1 MEGCPPRVA
10 QERRV
15 MMIYG
20 GGGLL
25 LLLGI
30 IFLVMGYTMLGIVLI
45 VLALF
50 AGGFGFYG
58 TRRRI

>member
-1 MEGCPPRVA
+1 MF
-10 QERRV
+10 
-15 MMIYG
+15 YG

-30 IFLVMGYTMLGIVLI
+30 IFLVMGFTMLGVICI

>member
-1 MEGCPPRVA
+1 ML
-10 QERRV
+10 
-15 MMIYG
+15 YG

-30 IFLVMGYTMLGIVLI
+30 IFLVMGYTLIGVVCI

-50 AGGFGFYG
+50 VGGFGFYG
-58 TRRRI
+58 TRHRI

>member
-1 MEGCPPRVA
+1 MS
-10 QERRV
+10 
-15 MMIYG
+15 YG
-20 GGGLL
+20 AGGLL

-30 IFLVMGYTMLGIVLI
+30 ILLVLGYTMLGIILI

-58 TRRRI
+58 GRRTV

>member
-1 MEGCPPRVA
+1 MQLPRRVA
-10 QERRV
+10 LQIGGSK
-15 MMIYG
+15 MLYG

-30 IFLVMGYTMLGIVLI
+30 IFLVMGYTLIGVVCI

-50 AGGFGFYG
+50 VGGFGFYG